1 MEGQRRRT
9 ITFVWLL
16 PAVQRKSRLWS
27 RPKRRPFLMET
38 ESLLFAGS
46 KLLSHPLTPEL
57 FYHCLVLAGGSCRG
71 TVITR
76 WAQALTFPQLV
87 KVAIGSFCCQWV
99 IKGLFENSCWRQC
112 TATSI
117 HPSWEVRRKKKKKKN
132 SEMLMILSSTW
143 ATWRSQSSQ
152 RCYVIKMGLFFDRIF
167 RRFWKG

>member
-1 MEGQRRRT
+1 MVGQRRCT
-9 ITFVWLL
+9 ITFVWLV
-16 PAVQRKSRLWS
+16 PVVQRKSRLWS

-57 FYHCLVLAGGSCRG
+57 FYHCLVLAGRSCRG
-71 TVITR
+71 TVISR

-117 HPSWEVRRKKKKKKN
+117 HPSWEVRKKKKKKFWN
-132 SEMLMILSSTW
+132 
-143 ATWRSQSSQ
+143 ADDSQSSQ
-152 RCYVIKMGLFFDRIF
+152 RCYVIKMGLFLTGFLEDF
-167 RRFWKG
+167 EKVKSNEC